1 MGFGLFQPPNNRAI
15 MVTAPPGREGGASGM
30 LSVSRLTGQTTG
42 ALLVA
47 GLFTVFSHP
56 AFICLG
62 AAMCVAIG
70 GAILSAARAMFKFAR
85 KAN

>member
-1 MGFGLFQPPNNRAI
+1 

-30 LSVSRLTGQTTG
+30 LSVARLGGQTTG

-47 GLFTVFSHP
+47 GLFTVFPHP

-62 AAMCVAIG
+62 AAMMAALTG
-70 GAILSAARAMFKFAR
+70 SALSLGRKYLAA
-85 KAN
+85 